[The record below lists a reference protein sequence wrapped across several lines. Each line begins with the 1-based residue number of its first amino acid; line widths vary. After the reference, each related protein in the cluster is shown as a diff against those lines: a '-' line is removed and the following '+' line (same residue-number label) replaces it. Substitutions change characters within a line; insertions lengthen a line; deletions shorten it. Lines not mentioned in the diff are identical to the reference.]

1 MRDLANK
8 MAELKFE
15 APLAQFEE
23 SDEWGPVEYQSSNGG
38 GTNNKAVAISD
49 TLNLNNLKESLRSV
63 DGLSQQQQQQ
73 QQLQQKD
80 DDLNELNDN
89 LLLGDDTVRGDD
101 TTNTT
106 NSATTANNNNNIK
119 VGPLK
124 DNVDFAEAFTGSLED
139 LVNTF
144 DEKITKCFGNYEQSV
159 EELAPVQVRSQEEIM
174 NECQMWWTITG
185 NFGNILPIDWSK
197 TYARQMHVPALK
209 LGMRKPGTPDDEL
222 LQDLSSEDEAV
233 ANDLDMHA
241 LILGGLHAD
250 NEPIKTA
257 DEVIKEIDDIMDETG
272 SEDGQLESEVIEKAK
287 EVLGSPLYEEKLRS
301 LSITQL
307 NELYM
312 EMEVLIR
319 EFSETLISEL
329 ALRDELEYEKEL
341 KNTFISLLL
350 AVQNRRRQY
359 HVEKKK
365 GKAASKGSAGA
376 QNSTGMDPKYLTTV
390 IPYQLNSTPD
400 NQTLQVLIKIL
411 KAINEDSPT
420 VPTLLTDYILKVLC
434 PT

>member
-15 APLAQFEE
+15 APLAQCEE
-23 SDEWGPVEYQSSNGG
+23 TDEWGPAEYHTSNSNITKKSAINNAVNLNNIQDPIKMKAEINESEVHEVNYNTLKTAVKSSNGNNI
-38 GTNNKAVAISD
+38 TLNNVDMNNKI
-49 TLNLNNLKESLRSV
+49 
-63 DGLSQQQQQQ
+63 
-73 QQLQQKD
+73 
-80 DDLNELNDN
+80 
-89 LLLGDDTVRGDD
+89 
-101 TTNTT
+101 
-106 NSATTANNNNNIK
+106 NIM
-119 VGPLK
+119 K
-124 DNVDFAEAFTGSLED
+124 DNVDNFAEGFTGSLED

-159 EELAPVQVRSQEEIM
+159 EELAPVQVRSQDEIM
-174 NECQMWWTITG
+174 SECQMWWTITG

-197 TYARQMHVPALK
+197 TYARQMHVPTLK
-209 LGMRKPGTPDDEL
+209 LASSSDRTNYNDI
-222 LQDLSSEDEAV
+222 QDLSSEDEAV

-241 LILGGLHAD
+241 LILGGLHTD
-250 NEPIKTA
+250 NDPIKTA
-257 DEVIKEIDDIMDETG
+257 EEVIKEIDDIMDESA
-272 SEDGQLESEVIEKAK
+272 SEDGIVGNEIMEKAK

-301 LSITQL
+301 LTITQL

-350 AVQNRRRQY
+350 AVQNRRRQF
-359 HVEKKK
+359 HVERKK
-365 GKAASKGSAGA
+365 GKSQTKPVVIASNG
-376 QNSTGMDPKYLTTV
+376 TEPKYLTTV
-390 IPYQLNSTPD
+390 IPYNLDTAPD
-400 NQTLQVLIKIL
+400 NQTLQILIKIL

>member
-23 SDEWGPVEYQSSNGG
+23 SDEWGPVEYQSSTVVTTNG
-38 GTNNKAVAISD
+38 KAAAVSISD
-49 TLNLNNLKESLRSV
+49 TLNLNNLKESLRSL
-63 DGLSQQQQQQ
+63 DGNQQPQQH
-73 QQLQQKD
+73 LKE

-89 LLLGDDTVRGDD
+89 LLLGDDTLRGSNDGGGD
-101 TTNTT
+101 MT
-106 NSATTANNNNNIK
+106 NSTTANNNTIK
-119 VGPLK
+119 VGPIK
-124 DNVDFAEAFTGSLED
+124 DNIDFAEAFTGSLED

-197 TYARQMHVPALK
+197 TYARQMHVPALN
-209 LGMRKPGTPDDEL
+209 LGMRKPGTPDDDL

-272 SEDGQLESEVIEKAK
+272 SEDGQLENEVIEKAK

-365 GKAASKGSAGA
+365 GKAGGKGSTGTA
-376 QNSTGMDPKYLTTV
+376 NSTGMDPKYLTTV

>member
-23 SDEWGPVEYQSSNGG
+23 SDEWGPLEYSSNANAIK
-38 GTNNKAVAISD
+38 TTSTTDNSITIKNNTDIMKHDI
-49 TLNLNNLKESLRSV
+49 
-63 DGLSQQQQQQ
+63 
-73 QQLQQKD
+73 
-80 DDLNELNDN
+80 NEKIDYVLP
-89 LLLGDDTVRGDD
+89 
-101 TTNTT
+101 TT
-106 NSATTANNNNNIK
+106 SPINNNVDVINKINTIK
-119 VGPLK
+119 E
-124 DNVDFAEAFTGSLED
+124 NVDYFAEGFTGSLED
-139 LVNTF
+139 LTLMVNNF

-159 EELAPVQVRSQEEIM
+159 EELAPVQVRSQDEIM
-174 NECQMWWTITG
+174 SECQMWWTITG

-197 TYARQMHVPALK
+197 TYARQMHVPTLK
-209 LGMRKPGTPDDEL
+209 LNPSSGRLNYNDI
-222 LQDLSSEDEAV
+222 QDLSSEDEAV

-241 LILGGLHAD
+241 LILGGLHTD
-250 NEPIKTA
+250 TEPIKTA
-257 DEVIKEIDDIMDETG
+257 EEVIKEIDDIIDESISDEGMLQCGT
-272 SEDGQLESEVIEKAK
+272 IEKAI
-287 EVLGSPLYEEKLRS
+287 EILGSPLYEDKLRS
-301 LSITQL
+301 LTITQL

-329 ALRDELEYEKEL
+329 AYRDELEYGKEL

-350 AVQNRRRQY
+350 AVQNRRRQF

-365 GKAASKGSAGA
+365 GKTQVKSAATTGA
-376 QNSTGMDPKYLTTV
+376 EPKYLTTV
-390 IPYQLNSTPD
+390 IPYNIDTAPE

>member
-23 SDEWGPVEYQSSNGG
+23 SDEWGPLEYSSNV
-38 GTNNKAVAISD
+38 NA
-49 TLNLNNLKESLRSV
+49 
-63 DGLSQQQQQQ
+63 
-73 QQLQQKD
+73 
-80 DDLNELNDN
+80 
-89 LLLGDDTVRGDD
+89 
-101 TTNTT
+101 
-106 NSATTANNNNNIK
+106 IK
-119 VGPLK
+119 VPTESISTKNSEELQNEKIDIEFTIGSNN
-124 DNVDFAEAFTGSLED
+124 DNVDVKNKINTLKENADNFAEGFTGSLED

-144 DEKITKCFGNYEQSV
+144 DEKITKCFGNYEQSL
-159 EELAPVQVRSQEEIM
+159 EEIAPVQVRSQDEIM
-174 NECQMWWTITG
+174 SECQMWWTITG

-197 TYARQMHVPALK
+197 TYARKIHVPTLQ
-209 LGMRKPGTPDDEL
+209 LNTSPGRFNFNETH
-222 LQDLSSEDEAV
+222 DLSSEDEAV

-250 NEPIKTA
+250 ADPIKTA
-257 DEVIKEIDDIMDETG
+257 DEVIKEIDDIIDDSMSDEGIMQFRTF
-272 SEDGQLESEVIEKAK
+272 EKAL
-287 EVLGSPLYEEKLRS
+287 EILGSPLYEEKLRS

-329 ALRDELEYEKEL
+329 AYRDELEYGKEL

-350 AVQNRRRQY
+350 AVQNRRRQF

-365 GKAASKGSAGA
+365 VKAQIKSSPSIEV
-376 QNSTGMDPKYLTTV
+376 STNPKYLTTV
-390 IPYQLNSTPD
+390 IPYNIDTAPE
-400 NQTLQVLIKIL
+400 NETLQVLIKIL

>member
-15 APLAQFEE
+15 APLAQCEE
-23 SDEWGPVEYQSSNGG
+23 TDEWGPVEYQTSNSNITKKSAINNAVNLNNIQDSMMTKAEINDSEVNEVNYNTLKSAVKSSNGNNI
-38 GTNNKAVAISD
+38 TLTNVDVNNKI
-49 TLNLNNLKESLRSV
+49 
-63 DGLSQQQQQQ
+63 
-73 QQLQQKD
+73 
-80 DDLNELNDN
+80 
-89 LLLGDDTVRGDD
+89 
-101 TTNTT
+101 
-106 NSATTANNNNNIK
+106 NIM
-119 VGPLK
+119 K
-124 DNVDFAEAFTGSLED
+124 DNVDNFAEGFTGSLED

-159 EELAPVQVRSQEEIM
+159 EELAPVQVRSQDEIM
-174 NECQMWWTITG
+174 SECQMWWTITG

-197 TYARQMHVPALK
+197 TYARQMHVPTLK
-209 LGMRKPGTPDDEL
+209 LASSSDRTNYNDI
-222 LQDLSSEDEAV
+222 QDLSSEDEAV

-241 LILGGLHAD
+241 LILGGLHTD
-250 NEPIKTA
+250 NDPIKTA
-257 DEVIKEIDDIMDETG
+257 EEVIKEIDDIMDESA
-272 SEDGQLESEVIEKAK
+272 SEDGIVGNEMMETAK

-350 AVQNRRRQY
+350 AVQNRRRQF
-359 HVEKKK
+359 HVERKK
-365 GKAASKGSAGA
+365 GKS
-376 QNSTGMDPKYLTTV
+376 QNKPVAVTSNGTEPKYLTTV
-390 IPYQLNSTPD
+390 IPYNLETAPD
-400 NQTLQVLIKIL
+400 NQTLQILIKIL

>member
-15 APLAQFEE
+15 APLAQCEE
-23 SDEWGPVEYQSSNGG
+23 TDEWGPVEYHTSNNITKKSAINNAVNLNNIQESMKIKPESNESEVHEVNYNTLKTAVKSSNGNNI
-38 GTNNKAVAISD
+38 TLNNVDMNNKI
-49 TLNLNNLKESLRSV
+49 
-63 DGLSQQQQQQ
+63 
-73 QQLQQKD
+73 
-80 DDLNELNDN
+80 
-89 LLLGDDTVRGDD
+89 
-101 TTNTT
+101 
-106 NSATTANNNNNIK
+106 NIM
-119 VGPLK
+119 K
-124 DNVDFAEAFTGSLED
+124 DNVDNFTEGFTGSLED

-159 EELAPVQVRSQEEIM
+159 EELAPVQVRSQDEIM
-174 NECQMWWTITG
+174 SECQMWWTITG

-197 TYARQMHVPALK
+197 TYARQMHVPTLK
-209 LGMRKPGTPDDEL
+209 LASSSDRTNYNDI
-222 LQDLSSEDEAV
+222 QDLSSEDEAV

-241 LILGGLHAD
+241 LILGGLHTD
-250 NEPIKTA
+250 NDPIKTA
-257 DEVIKEIDDIMDETG
+257 EEVIKEIDDIMDESA
-272 SEDGQLESEVIEKAK
+272 SEDGIVGNEIMEKAK

-301 LSITQL
+301 LTITQL

-350 AVQNRRRQY
+350 AVQNRRRQF
-359 HVEKKK
+359 HVERKK
-365 GKAASKGSAGA
+365 GKIQSKPVVITSNG
-376 QNSTGMDPKYLTTV
+376 TEPKYLTTV
-390 IPYQLNSTPD
+390 IPYNLDTAPD
-400 NQTLQVLIKIL
+400 NQTLQILIKIL

>member
-1 MRDLANK
+1 MRDLGAK

-23 SDEWGPVEYQSSNGG
+23 TDEWGGNDFITQTVGGGGNNVGVTNGG
-38 GTNNKAVAISD
+38 GVGANNANTLKSLSD
-49 TLNLNNLKESLRSV
+49 TLNLNLKET
-63 DGLSQQQQQQ
+63 
-73 QQLQQKD
+73 
-80 DDLNELNDN
+80 DN
-89 LLLGDDTVRGDD
+89 ILLLEEAVRDVHISKNGSPNCNSGNTT
-101 TTNTT
+101 TTNINNAITT
-106 NSATTANNNNNIK
+106 MNM
-119 VGPLK
+119 K
-124 DNVDFAEAFTGSLED
+124 DTNVDNFTETFSGSLED

-144 DEKITKCFGNYEQSV
+144 DEKITKCFGNYEENV

-197 TYARQMHVPALK
+197 SYARQMHMPTLNLQQKKISQKVDGDSSQAQ
-209 LGMRKPGTPDDEL
+209 TPDEL
-222 LQDLSSEDEAV
+222 NDLSSEDEAV

-241 LILGGLHAD
+241 LILNGLNPD
-250 NEPIKTA
+250 NDEPIKTA
-257 DEVIKEIDDIMDETG
+257 EEVIKEIDDIMDESTP
-272 SEDGQLESEVIEKAK
+272 SEDEVMESEVMEKAK
-287 EVLGSPLYEEKLRS
+287 EVLGSPLYEEKLQS
-301 LSITQL
+301 LTISQL

-319 EFSETLISEL
+319 EFSETLINEL

-350 AVQNRRRQY
+350 AVQNKRRQY
-359 HVEKKK
+359 HVEKKR
-365 GKAASKGSAGA
+365 GKTQGL
-376 QNSTGMDPKYLTTV
+376 DPKYLTTV
-390 IPYQLNSTPD
+390 IPYNLESGSPD
-400 NQTLQVLIKIL
+400 NQALQVLIKIL

>member
-15 APLAQFEE
+15 APLAQCEE
-23 SDEWGPVEYQSSNGG
+23 TDEWGPTEFHSANLAAAKKSILTTKVNSNEIEEKLTIKEECSENPLQEINDNSLKTAANANNGNITLNSVEV
-38 GTNNKAVAISD
+38 NNKI
-49 TLNLNNLKESLRSV
+49 
-63 DGLSQQQQQQ
+63 
-73 QQLQQKD
+73 
-80 DDLNELNDN
+80 
-89 LLLGDDTVRGDD
+89 
-101 TTNTT
+101 
-106 NSATTANNNNNIK
+106 NIM
-119 VGPLK
+119 K
-124 DNVDFAEAFTGSLED
+124 DNVDNFAEAFTGSLED

-159 EELAPVQVRSQEEIM
+159 EELAPVQVRSQDEIM
-174 NECQMWWTITG
+174 SECQMWWTITG

-209 LGMRKPGTPDDEL
+209 LVPSSDRTNFNEI
-222 LQDLSSEDEAV
+222 QDLSSEDEAI

-241 LILGGLHAD
+241 LILGGLHTEND
-250 NEPIKTA
+250 PIKTA
-257 DEVIKEIDDIMDETG
+257 EEVIKEIDDIMDETV
-272 SEDGQLESEVIEKAK
+272 SEDGTIDNEIMEKAK

-312 EMEVLIR
+312 EMEILIR

-359 HVEKKK
+359 HVERKK
-365 GKAASKGSAGA
+365 GKAQGKSVPAGG
-376 QNSTGMDPKYLTTV
+376 TGTDPKYLTTV
-390 IPYQLNSTPD
+390 IPYNLESAPD
-400 NQTLQVLIKIL
+400 NQTLQILIKIL

>member
-23 SDEWGPVEYQSSNGG
+23 TDEWGPIEYSSNANAIKVVTDSMNIGDTELLKQELTEKSDLSAP
-38 GTNNKAVAISD
+38 GTNNNVEMMNKVN
-49 TLNLNNLKESLRSV
+49 TVKE
-63 DGLSQQQQQQ
+63 
-73 QQLQQKD
+73 
-80 DDLNELNDN
+80 
-89 LLLGDDTVRGDD
+89 
-101 TTNTT
+101 
-106 NSATTANNNNNIK
+106 
-119 VGPLK
+119 
-124 DNVDFAEAFTGSLED
+124 NVDNFAEGFTGSLED

-159 EELAPVQVRSQEEIM
+159 EELAPVQVRSQDEIM
-174 NECQMWWTITG
+174 SECQMWWTITG

-197 TYARQMHVPALK
+197 TYARQMHVPSLK
-209 LGMRKPGTPDDEL
+209 LASSLGRFNYNDI
-222 LQDLSSEDEAV
+222 QDLSSEDEAV

-241 LILGGLHAD
+241 LILGGLHTD
-250 NEPIKTA
+250 DPIKTA
-257 DEVIKEIDDIMDETG
+257 EEVIKEIDDIIDESISDEGILQCGT
-272 SEDGQLESEVIEKAK
+272 IEKAI
-287 EVLGSPLYEEKLRS
+287 EILGSPLYEEKLRS
-301 LSITQL
+301 LTITQL

-329 ALRDELEYEKEL
+329 AYRDELEYGKEL

-350 AVQNRRRQY
+350 AVQNRRRQF

-365 GKAASKGSAGA
+365 GKVQVKSTASSCVGA
-376 QNSTGMDPKYLTTV
+376 DPKYLTTV
-390 IPYQLNSTPD
+390 IPYNIDTAPE
-400 NQTLQVLIKIL
+400 NHTLQVLIKIL

>member
-23 SDEWGPVEYQSSNGG
+23 SDEWGPLEYSSNANAIKVITDNAITIKNN
-38 GTNNKAVAISD
+38 TNV
-49 TLNLNNLKESLRSV
+49 LKH
-63 DGLSQQQQQQ
+63 D
-73 QQLQQKD
+73 K
-80 DDLNELNDN
+80 NEKNDYV
-89 LLLGDDTVRGDD
+89 LP
-101 TTNTT
+101 TT
-106 NSATTANNNNNIK
+106 SPNNNNVEIINKINTVK
-119 VGPLK
+119 E
-124 DNVDFAEAFTGSLED
+124 NVDFAETFTGSLED
-139 LVNTF
+139 LVHNF
-144 DEKITKCFGNYEQSV
+144 DDKITKCFGNYEQSV
-159 EELAPVQVRSQEEIM
+159 EDLAPVQVRSQDEIM
-174 NECQMWWTITG
+174 SECQMWWTITG

-197 TYARQMHVPALK
+197 TYARQMHMPALK
-209 LGMRKPGTPDDEL
+209 LNPCSGRLNIHDI
-222 LQDLSSEDEAV
+222 QDLSSEDEAV
-233 ANDLDMHA
+233 ANDLDMHT
-241 LILGGLHAD
+241 LILGGLHQD
-250 NEPIKTA
+250 TDPIKTA
-257 DEVIKEIDDIMDETG
+257 EEVIKEIDDIIEESISDEGILQCGT
-272 SEDGQLESEVIEKAK
+272 IEKAI
-287 EVLGSPLYEEKLRS
+287 EILGSPFYEEKLRS

-329 ALRDELEYEKEL
+329 AYRDELEYGKEL

-350 AVQNRRRQY
+350 AVQNRRRQF

-365 GKAASKGSAGA
+365 GKAQIKPTA
-376 QNSTGMDPKYLTTV
+376 STGDPKYLTTV
-390 IPYQLNSTPD
+390 IPYNTDTAPE

>member
-1 MRDLANK
+1 MRDIPNK

-15 APLAQFEE
+15 APLAQCEE
-23 SDEWGPVEYQSSNGG
+23 TDEWGPAEYHTSNSNITKKSAINNAVNLNNLQESLKMKENEVHEVNYNTLKTVVQSSNGNNI
-38 GTNNKAVAISD
+38 TLDNVDMNNKI
-49 TLNLNNLKESLRSV
+49 
-63 DGLSQQQQQQ
+63 
-73 QQLQQKD
+73 
-80 DDLNELNDN
+80 
-89 LLLGDDTVRGDD
+89 
-101 TTNTT
+101 
-106 NSATTANNNNNIK
+106 NIM
-119 VGPLK
+119 K
-124 DNVDFAEAFTGSLED
+124 DNVDNFAEGFTGSLED

-159 EELAPVQVRSQEEIM
+159 EELAPVQVRSQDEIM
-174 NECQMWWTITG
+174 SECQMWWTITG

-197 TYARQMHVPALK
+197 TYARQMHVPTLK
-209 LGMRKPGTPDDEL
+209 LASSSDRTNYNDI
-222 LQDLSSEDEAV
+222 QDLSSEDEAV

-241 LILGGLHAD
+241 LILGGLHTD
-250 NEPIKTA
+250 NVPIKSA
-257 DEVIKEIDDIMDETG
+257 EEVIKEIDDIMDESA
-272 SEDGQLESEVIEKAK
+272 SEDGMVTNEIMEKAK

-301 LSITQL
+301 LTISQL

-350 AVQNRRRQY
+350 AVQNRRRQF

-365 GKAASKGSAGA
+365 GKSQSKPVVITSNG
-376 QNSTGMDPKYLTTV
+376 TEPKYLTTV
-390 IPYQLNSTPD
+390 IPYNLDTAPD
-400 NQTLQVLIKIL
+400 NQTLQILIKIL

>member
-23 SDEWGPVEYQSSNGG
+23 SDEWGPVEYQSSNGSA
-38 GTNNKAVAISD
+38 KVAAISD
-49 TLNLNNLKESLRSV
+49 SLNLNNLKESLRSV
-63 DGLSQQQQQQ
+63 DGHQQQQQQ
-73 QQLQQKD
+73 HQQQKD

-89 LLLGDDTVRGDD
+89 LLLGDDTLGGIGGV
-101 TTNTT
+101 
-106 NSATTANNNNNIK
+106 TTANGAPNNNNNIK
-119 VGPLK
+119 LGSIK
-124 DNVDFAEAFTGSLED
+124 DNIDFAEAFTGSLED

-159 EELAPVQVRSQEEIM
+159 EELAPVQVRSQDEIM

-197 TYARQMHVPALK
+197 TYARQMHVPALN
-209 LGMRKPGTPDDEL
+209 LGMRKPGTPDDELL

-241 LILGGLHAD
+241 LILSGLHAD

-272 SEDGQLESEVIEKAK
+272 SEDGRLENEVIEKAK

-365 GKAASKGSAGA
+365 GKTAGKGSASVP
-376 QNSTGMDPKYLTTV
+376 NSNGIDPKYLTTV

>member
-1 MRDLANK
+1 MRDLASK

-23 SDEWGPVEYQSSNGG
+23 SDEWGPIEYSSNSNVIKVVSDNSMNLI
-38 GTNNKAVAISD
+38 NNIDFMKQDKTERIGFVS
-49 TLNLNNLKESLRSV
+49 TSTSSK
-63 DGLSQQQQQQ
+63 
-73 QQLQQKD
+73 
-80 DDLNELNDN
+80 
-89 LLLGDDTVRGDD
+89 
-101 TTNTT
+101 
-106 NSATTANNNNNIK
+106 NNNVDVLIMDKINTMK
-119 VGPLK
+119 E
-124 DNVDFAEAFTGSLED
+124 NVDTFAEGFTGSLED

-159 EELAPVQVRSQEEIM
+159 EELAPVQVRSQDEIM
-174 NECQMWWTITG
+174 SECQMWWTITG

-197 TYARQMHVPALK
+197 TYARQMHVPSLK
-209 LGMRKPGTPDDEL
+209 LSSSSCRFNIND

-241 LILGGLHAD
+241 LILGGLHTD
-250 NEPIKTA
+250 SDPIKTA
-257 DEVIKEIDDIMDETG
+257 EEVIKEIDDIIDE
-272 SEDGQLESEVIEKAK
+272 SISDDGILQCGTIEKAI

-329 ALRDELEYEKEL
+329 AYRDELEYGKEL

-350 AVQNRRRQY
+350 AVQNRRRQF

-365 GKAASKGSAGA
+365 GKTQVKSNSLASATTDS
-376 QNSTGMDPKYLTTV
+376 KYLTTV
-390 IPYQLNSTPD
+390 IPYNTDNAPE

>member
-23 SDEWGPVEYQSSNGG
+23 SDEWGPVEYQSSNVANGK
-38 GTNNKAVAISD
+38 TAAVTISD
-49 TLNLNNLKESLRSV
+49 TLNLNNLKESLRSL
-63 DGLSQQQQQQ
+63 DGNQQQQQN
-73 QQLQQKD
+73 QKD

-89 LLLGDDTVRGDD
+89 LLLGDDTVRGGGDS
-101 TTNTT
+101 NTT
-106 NSATTANNNNNIK
+106 TTTTTANNNNNIK
-119 VGPLK
+119 VGPIK

-197 TYARQMHVPALK
+197 TYARQMHVPALN

-233 ANDLDMHA
+233 ASDLDMHA

-272 SEDGQLESEVIEKAK
+272 SEDGQLENEVIEKAK

-365 GKAASKGSAGA
+365 GKAGGKGSAGA
-376 QNSTGMDPKYLTTV
+376 TNSSGMDPKYLTTV

>member
-15 APLAQFEE
+15 APLAQCEE
-23 SDEWGPVEYQSSNGG
+23 TDEWGPTEFHSANLAAAKKSILTTKVNSNEIEEKLTIKEECSENPLQEINDNSLKTAANANNGNITLNSVEV
-38 GTNNKAVAISD
+38 NNKI
-49 TLNLNNLKESLRSV
+49 
-63 DGLSQQQQQQ
+63 
-73 QQLQQKD
+73 
-80 DDLNELNDN
+80 
-89 LLLGDDTVRGDD
+89 
-101 TTNTT
+101 
-106 NSATTANNNNNIK
+106 NIM
-119 VGPLK
+119 K
-124 DNVDFAEAFTGSLED
+124 DNVDNFAEAFTGSLED

-159 EELAPVQVRSQEEIM
+159 EELAPVQVRSQDEIM
-174 NECQMWWTITG
+174 SECQMWWTITG

-209 LGMRKPGTPDDEL
+209 LVPSSDRTNFNEI
-222 LQDLSSEDEAV
+222 QDLSSEDEAI

-241 LILGGLHAD
+241 LILGGLHTEND
-250 NEPIKTA
+250 PIKTA
-257 DEVIKEIDDIMDETG
+257 EEVIKEIDDIMDETV
-272 SEDGQLESEVIEKAK
+272 SEDGTIDNEIMEKAK

-312 EMEVLIR
+312 EMEILIR

-359 HVEKKK
+359 HVERKK
-365 GKAASKGSAGA
+365 GKAQGKSVPAGA
-376 QNSTGMDPKYLTTV
+376 GTDPKYLTTV
-390 IPYQLNSTPD
+390 IPYNLESAPD
-400 NQTLQVLIKIL
+400 NQTLQILIKIL

>member
-23 SDEWGPVEYQSSNGG
+23 SDEWGPVEYQSSNVVT
-38 GTNNKAVAISD
+38 TNGKTAAVTISD
-49 TLNLNNLKESLRSV
+49 TLNLNNLKESLRSL
-63 DGLSQQQQQQ
+63 DGNQQQQQQ
-73 QQLQQKD
+73 QHLKD
-80 DDLNELNDN
+80 DDMNELNDN
-89 LLLGDDTVRGDD
+89 LLLGDDTVRGGNGGD
-101 TTNTT
+101 TTT
-106 NSATTANNNNNIK
+106 TTANNNNIK
-119 VGPLK
+119 VGPIK
-124 DNVDFAEAFTGSLED
+124 DNIDFAEAFTGSLED

-197 TYARQMHVPALK
+197 TYARQMHVPALN
-209 LGMRKPGTPDDEL
+209 LGMRKPGTPDDDL

-241 LILGGLHAD
+241 LILGGLHSD

-272 SEDGQLESEVIEKAK
+272 SEDGQLDNEVIEKAK
-287 EVLGSPLYEEKLRS
+287 EVLSSPLYEEKLRS

-365 GKAASKGSAGA
+365 GKGG
-376 QNSTGMDPKYLTTV
+376 GMDPKYLTTV

>member
-15 APLAQFEE
+15 APLAQCEE
-23 SDEWGPVEYQSSNGG
+23 TDEWGPAEYHTSNSNITKKSAINNAVNLNNIQDSMMTKAEISESEVNEVNYNTLKSAVKSSNGNNI
-38 GTNNKAVAISD
+38 TLSNVDVNNKI
-49 TLNLNNLKESLRSV
+49 
-63 DGLSQQQQQQ
+63 
-73 QQLQQKD
+73 
-80 DDLNELNDN
+80 
-89 LLLGDDTVRGDD
+89 
-101 TTNTT
+101 
-106 NSATTANNNNNIK
+106 NIM
-119 VGPLK
+119 K
-124 DNVDFAEAFTGSLED
+124 DNVDNFAEGFTGSLED

-159 EELAPVQVRSQEEIM
+159 EELAPVQVRSQDEIM
-174 NECQMWWTITG
+174 SECQMWWTITG

-197 TYARQMHVPALK
+197 TYARQMHVPTLK
-209 LGMRKPGTPDDEL
+209 LASSSDRTNYNDI
-222 LQDLSSEDEAV
+222 QDLSSEDEAV

-241 LILGGLHAD
+241 LILGGLHTD
-250 NEPIKTA
+250 NDPIKTA
-257 DEVIKEIDDIMDETG
+257 EEVIKEIDDIMDESA
-272 SEDGQLESEVIEKAK
+272 SEDGIIGNEIMEKAK

-350 AVQNRRRQY
+350 AVQNRRRQF
-359 HVEKKK
+359 HVERKK
-365 GKAASKGSAGA
+365 GKSQSKPVAVTSNG
-376 QNSTGMDPKYLTTV
+376 TEPKYLTTV
-390 IPYQLNSTPD
+390 IPYNLDTAPD
-400 NQTLQVLIKIL
+400 NQTLQILIKIL

>member
-23 SDEWGPVEYQSSNGG
+23 SDEWGPVEYQSSNGSA
-38 GTNNKAVAISD
+38 KVAAISD
-49 TLNLNNLKESLRSV
+49 SLNLNNLKESLRSV
-63 DGLSQQQQQQ
+63 DGHQQHQQQHQQQ
-73 QQLQQKD
+73 QQKD

-89 LLLGDDTVRGDD
+89 LLLGDDTLGGIGGVT
-101 TTNTT
+101 TTNGTP
-106 NSATTANNNNNIK
+106 NNNNNIK
-119 VGPLK
+119 LGSIK
-124 DNVDFAEAFTGSLED
+124 DNIDFAEAFTGSLED

-159 EELAPVQVRSQEEIM
+159 EELAPVQVRSQDEIM

-197 TYARQMHVPALK
+197 TYARQMHVPALN
-209 LGMRKPGTPDDEL
+209 LGMRKPGTPDDELL

-241 LILGGLHAD
+241 LILSGLHAD

-272 SEDGQLESEVIEKAK
+272 SEDGHLENEVIEKAK

-365 GKAASKGSAGA
+365 GKTVGI
-376 QNSTGMDPKYLTTV
+376 DPKYLTTV

>member
-1 MRDLANK
+1 MRDLGTK

-23 SDEWGPVEYQSSNGG
+23 ADEWGGSDFITQNGPN
-38 GTNNKAVAISD
+38 TTALKAALSD
-49 TLNLNNLKESLRSV
+49 TLNLNLKET
-63 DGLSQQQQQQ
+63 
-73 QQLQQKD
+73 
-80 DDLNELNDN
+80 DN
-89 LLLGDDTVRGDD
+89 NILLLEEAVRDVHISKNGSPNCNSVMGIGGP
-101 TTNTT
+101 TN
-106 NSATTANNNNNIK
+106 N
-119 VGPLK
+119 VGGVPSK
-124 DNVDFAEAFTGSLED
+124 EPNVDNFTETFSGSLED

-144 DEKITKCFGNYEQSV
+144 DEKITKCFGNYEENV

-197 TYARQMHVPALK
+197 SYARQMHMPTLN
-209 LGMRKPGTPDDEL
+209 LGEKRLMKDGDIRTPDDEL
-222 LQDLSSEDEAV
+222 NDLSSEDEAV

-241 LILGGLHAD
+241 LILNGLHTEHD
-250 NEPIKTA
+250 EPIKTA
-257 DEVIKEIDDIMDETG
+257 EEVIKEIDDIMDEATP
-272 SEDGQLESEVIEKAK
+272 SEGDVLESEVMEKAK
-287 EVLGSPLYEEKLRS
+287 EVLGSPLYEDKLQS
-301 LSITQL
+301 LTISQL
-307 NELYM
+307 NELYL

-350 AVQNRRRQY
+350 AVQNKRRQY
-359 HVEKKK
+359 HVEKKRGK
-365 GKAASKGSAGA
+365 NQGKATNGL
-376 QNSTGMDPKYLTTV
+376 DPKYLTTV
-390 IPYQLNSTPD
+390 IPYHLDNGSPD
-400 NQTLQVLIKIL
+400 NQALQVLIKIL

>member
-23 SDEWGPVEYQSSNGG
+23 SDEWGPLEYSSNV
-38 GTNNKAVAISD
+38 NAIKVLTDDGISTKNSEHLQHEKNIPLTISSKNVD
-49 TLNLNNLKESLRSV
+49 INVKNIKNTLKE
-63 DGLSQQQQQQ
+63 
-73 QQLQQKD
+73 
-80 DDLNELNDN
+80 NADN
-89 LLLGDDTVRGDD
+89 FTEG
-101 TTNTT
+101 
-106 NSATTANNNNNIK
+106 
-119 VGPLK
+119 
-124 DNVDFAEAFTGSLED
+124 FTGSLED

-144 DEKITKCFGNYEQSV
+144 DEKITKCFGNYEQSL
-159 EELAPVQVRSQEEIM
+159 EEIAPVQVRSQDEIM
-174 NECQMWWTITG
+174 SECQMWWTITG

-197 TYARQMHVPALK
+197 TYARKIHVPTLQ
-209 LGMRKPGTPDDEL
+209 LNTSPGRFNFNEIH
-222 LQDLSSEDEAV
+222 DLSSEDEAV

-250 NEPIKTA
+250 ADPIKTA
-257 DEVIKEIDDIMDETG
+257 DEVIKEIDDIIDDSVSDEGVMQCKTF
-272 SEDGQLESEVIEKAK
+272 EKAI

-329 ALRDELEYEKEL
+329 AYRDELEYGKEL

-350 AVQNRRRQY
+350 AVQNRRRQF

-365 GKAASKGSAGA
+365 VKTQIKSSPSIGVS
-376 QNSTGMDPKYLTTV
+376 MDPKYLTTV
-390 IPYQLNSTPD
+390 IPYNIDTAPE

>member
-15 APLAQFEE
+15 APLAQCEE
-23 SDEWGPVEYQSSNGG
+23 TDEWGPVEYSNQ
-38 GTNNKAVAISD
+38 NNSKKNANSAANV
-49 TLNLNNLKESLRSV
+49 NNLKICLKLQKEIIDTECLEVNDNTLQTVVENCNGNDVAMRSV
-63 DGLSQQQQQQ
+63 DV
-73 QQLQQKD
+73 K
-80 DDLNELNDN
+80 NKI
-89 LLLGDDTVRGDD
+89 
-101 TTNTT
+101 
-106 NSATTANNNNNIK
+106 NNM
-119 VGPLK
+119 K
-124 DNVDFAEAFTGSLED
+124 DNVDNFAEGFTGSLED

-159 EELAPVQVRSQEEIM
+159 EELAPVQVRTQDEIM
-174 NECQMWWTITG
+174 SECQMWWTITG

-197 TYARQMHVPALK
+197 TYARQMHVPTLK
-209 LGMRKPGTPDDEL
+209 LTSDQSNYNDN
-222 LQDLSSEDEAV
+222 QDLSSEDEAV

-241 LILGGLHAD
+241 LILGGLHVESD
-250 NEPIKTA
+250 PIKTA
-257 DEVIKEIDDIMDETG
+257 EEVIKEIDDIMDESN
-272 SEDGQLESEVIEKAK
+272 SEDGILESEVMEKAK

-350 AVQNRRRQY
+350 AVQNRRRQF
-359 HVEKKK
+359 HVERKK
-365 GKAASKGSAGA
+365 GKSHGKPISASGPE
-376 QNSTGMDPKYLTTV
+376 PKYLTTV
-390 IPYQLNSTPD
+390 IPYNLDNAPD
-400 NQTLQVLIKIL
+400 NQTLQILIKIL

>member
-23 SDEWGPVEYQSSNGG
+23 SDEWGPLEYSSNANAIKVITDNAITIKNN
-38 GTNNKAVAISD
+38 TNV
-49 TLNLNNLKESLRSV
+49 LKH
-63 DGLSQQQQQQ
+63 D
-73 QQLQQKD
+73 K
-80 DDLNELNDN
+80 NEKNDYV
-89 LLLGDDTVRGDD
+89 LP
-101 TTNTT
+101 TT
-106 NSATTANNNNNIK
+106 SPHNNNVEIINKINTVK
-119 VGPLK
+119 E
-124 DNVDFAEAFTGSLED
+124 NVDFAETFTGSLED
-139 LVNTF
+139 LVHNF
-144 DEKITKCFGNYEQSV
+144 DDKITKCFGNYEQSV
-159 EELAPVQVRSQEEIM
+159 EDLAPVQVRSQDEIM
-174 NECQMWWTITG
+174 SECQMWWTITG

-197 TYARQMHVPALK
+197 TYARQMHMPALK
-209 LGMRKPGTPDDEL
+209 LNPCSGRLNIHDI
-222 LQDLSSEDEAV
+222 QDLSSEDEAV
-233 ANDLDMHA
+233 ANDLDMHT
-241 LILGGLHAD
+241 LILGGLHQD
-250 NEPIKTA
+250 TDPIKTA
-257 DEVIKEIDDIMDETG
+257 EEVIKEIDDIIEESISDEGILQCGT
-272 SEDGQLESEVIEKAK
+272 IEKAI
-287 EVLGSPLYEEKLRS
+287 EILGSPFYEEKLRS

-329 ALRDELEYEKEL
+329 AYRDELEYGKEL

-350 AVQNRRRQY
+350 AVQNRRRQF

-365 GKAASKGSAGA
+365 GKAQIKPSA
-376 QNSTGMDPKYLTTV
+376 STGDPKYLTTV
-390 IPYQLNSTPD
+390 IPYNTDTAPE